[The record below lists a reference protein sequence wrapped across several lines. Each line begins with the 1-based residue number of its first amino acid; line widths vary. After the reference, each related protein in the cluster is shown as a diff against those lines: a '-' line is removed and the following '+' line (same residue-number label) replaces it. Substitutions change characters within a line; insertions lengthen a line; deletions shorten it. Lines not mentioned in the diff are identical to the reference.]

1 MSTPLYV
8 DIHALQTV
16 PYANLNRD
24 DLGSPK
30 TVIYGGAERTRV
42 SSQSWKRVVRHEIE
56 RRLGDPAIRTRR
68 SLPCVIE
75 QAASL
80 PPRPCWRCCISG
92 AMCWCRSRL
101 PSFSVC

>member
-1 MSTPLYV
+1 MSIPLYV

-42 SSQSWKRVVRHEIE
+42 SSQSWKRVVATRW
-56 RRLGDPAIRTRR
+56 RR
-68 SLPCVIE
+68 SP
-75 QAASL
+75 ST
-80 PPRPCWRCCISG
+80 G
-92 AMCWCRSRL
+92 AGTRTW
-101 PSFSVC
+101 P